1 MRDNGTNT
9 VTNWNYVTL
18 SLIIFATIMA
28 LVLYMPGLREIDM
41 NILKTIRKF
50 LSQFPSYIPVFF
62 SNYGGIGNFW
72 WPQITAVSVLVSHRK
87 YLKAFLLCGTISL
100 IGQIIL
106 DNTKLTPGHI
116 TSMFV
121 VIGAILSFLGI
132 YEVLRDYSLVGS
144 SIPIT
149 SFGNALYQA
158 ALEGYNKNGFIG
170 IFSNILTTTSSG
182 ISSAIFFGFIFSM
195 IGKTRD

>member
-1 MRDNGTNT
+1 MM
-9 VTNWNYVTL
+9 
-18 SLIIFATIMA
+18 I
-28 LVLYMPGLREIDM
+28 
-41 NILKTIRKF
+41 
-50 LSQFPSYIPVFF
+50 YI
-62 SNYGGIGNFW
+62 N
-72 WPQITAVSVLVSHRK
+72 
-87 YLKAFLLCGTISL
+87 AFLVCGMICL

-132 YEVLRDYSLVGS
+132 YDMLKDFSLVGS

-158 ALEGYNKNGFIG
+158 ALEGFNQNGIIG
-170 IFSNILTTTSSG
+170 MFNNLLSTTSTG
-182 ISSAIFFGFIFSM
+182 ITSAIFFGFIFSCFF
-195 IGKTRD
+195 KVRD

>member
-1 MRDNGTNT
+1 M
-9 VTNWNYVTL
+9 
-18 SLIIFATIMA
+18 I
-28 LVLYMPGLREIDM
+28 
-41 NILKTIRKF
+41 
-50 LSQFPSYIPVFF
+50 YI
-62 SNYGGIGNFW
+62 N
-72 WPQITAVSVLVSHRK
+72 
-87 YLKAFLLCGTISL
+87 AFLLCGLMCL

-132 YEVLRDYSLVGS
+132 YDILRDFSLVGS

-158 ALEGYNKNGFIG
+158 SLEGFRQNGVIG
-170 IFSNILTTTSSG
+170 MFDNLLSTTSAG
-182 ISSAIFFGFIFSM
+182 ISSAIFFGFMMSCFF
-195 IGKTRD
+195 KVRD